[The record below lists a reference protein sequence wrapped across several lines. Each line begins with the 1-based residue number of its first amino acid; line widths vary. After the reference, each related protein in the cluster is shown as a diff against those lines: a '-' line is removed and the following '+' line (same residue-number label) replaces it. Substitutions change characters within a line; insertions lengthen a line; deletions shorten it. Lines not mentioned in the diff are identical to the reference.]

1 MLILQNIDANVKW
14 YPEGNLFPRLCLY
27 VSVFVLV
34 GKFNLGKLYEKIG
47 FNKEIISRGRFAE
60 LTAAEQRP
68 FR

>member
-1 MLILQNIDANVKW
+1 M
-14 YPEGNLFPRLCLY
+14 
-27 VSVFVLV
+27 FVLV
-34 GKFNLGKLYEKIG
+34 GKFNLGELYEKVG